1 MNKKPIKKTSK
12 KVTTKKSD
20 SSQIRSI
27 ALLTSGGDGPGM
39 NAAIR
44 AIVRAG
50 IYNGLKVW
58 GIHRG
63 YAGLLEGEIEL
74 MSASSVG
81 NIMQRGGTILKTSRC
96 PEFHKKEIRGEAAH
110 ILRRKG
116 IDALIVIGGDGSF
129 NGAHLFHKE
138 NNFPVVGVPGTIDN
152 DISGT
157 QYTIGFNTAVE
168 TAIDAVD
175 KIRDTAA
182 SHDRTF
188 LVEVMGRNSGT
199 LALHVGVCTGAENI
213 LFPQDKVNYEQ
224 IVNDIKRGIMRGKNS
239 SIIIVAEGKVEGRSY
254 EIQKMLKSQYKLDS
268 RVCILGHT
276 QRGGNPSAIDRFFAS
291 NMGCLAVEAIMKMNF
306 PSVTAYV
313 DGHFTLVPLENCLKK
328 KNEVEEKYI
337 NLAKVLS
344 I

>member
-1 MNKKPIKKTSK
+1 MNKKIKKPSVKPIK
-12 KVTTKKSD
+12 
-20 SSQIRSI
+20 SI

-50 IYNGLKVW
+50 IYNGFKVW

-63 YAGLLEGEIEL
+63 YSGLLEGEIEL

-116 IDALIVIGGDGSF
+116 IDSLIVIGGDGSF
-129 NGAHLFHKE
+129 NGAHLFHLE
-138 NNFPVVGVPGTIDN
+138 NDFPVVGVPGTIDN

-157 QYTIGFNTAVE
+157 QYSIGFNTAVE
-168 TAIDAVD
+168 TGIEAVD

-213 LFPQDKVNYEQ
+213 LFPQDKVDYEQ

-254 EIQKMLKSQYKLDS
+254 EIQKILKTRYKLDS

-291 NMGCLAVEAIMKMNF
+291 NMGCLAVDAIMKNNY
-306 PSVTAYV
+306 PTVTAYV
-313 DGHFTLVPLENCLKK
+313 DGHFTLVPMENCLKK
-328 KNEVEEKYI
+328 KNEVEERYI